1 MRALWIAAALAV
13 VTVWAEA
20 TQGAT
25 VDDVPP
31 GSVHRV
37 AAIRIEGAG
46 DLSASAIREVMQTR
60 VPPWYQPWKRWL
72 DPTIFNPRVFR
83 ADLDRIATAL
93 RESGHYQ
100 ASIAHEIDVEGERV
114 SILLTIDEGP
124 RVVVA
129 TVALEFEDFA
139 ATEAEEAQLRNEVPL
154 VPGAV
159 FTQKQYDEGRD
170 RLILALQRGAFAYA
184 QVEKSAV
191 VNTETNE
198 VAVRYRLTRGRSA
211 VFGSTDV
218 AGTERVA
225 ERLVRREIEFRTD
238 DPYDPNKLDATQA
251 RIFGL
256 RLFRSVTVRPTN
268 LAEQSGVVNVGVTVA
283 EGPPRELLAGI
294 GYGLEDGV
302 RGQLRWQH
310 NDFFGGGRQLGFRL
324 KGSQIEQA
332 FEGEFRQPYFLHPQ
346 QTFIAPLTQLRDD
359 EPGYTLQQIRFAP
372 RVERKLLPRLRVALG
387 YNIEYD
393 DLSDVPGSTIARLE
407 GGRDDYVARGLL
419 SSFTG
424 VVERNTTAD
433 LLDPREGSVVNL
445 TVEQA
450 GGPWQGAYSFYT
462 AAVDAKKYWPLPG
475 KRTFAARL
483 RLGTGDGFGESRDL
497 PIFRRFYAGGINSTR
512 GYDRHML
519 GPLNAGDKPVGGRT
533 LLEGS
538 VELRTPIYG
547 NFGGVLFFDVG
558 ELRRKPASLTVG
570 DLQFGA
576 GVGVRY
582 QTIVGP
588 LRVDLGFPFEAPPG
602 EPSWQVHFSIGQA
615 F

>member
-13 VTVWAEA
+13 VTGWVGPTHAA
-20 TQGAT
+20 TIA
-25 VDDVPP
+25 DLPP
-31 GSVHRV
+31 DSVHRV
-37 AAIRIEGAG
+37 AAIRIEGAS
-46 DLSASAIREVMQTR
+46 DLSAGAIRDVMQTR
-60 VPPWYQPWKRWL
+60 VPPWYQPWKGWL
-72 DPTIFNPRVFR
+72 DPTIFNPRVFQ

-100 ASIAHEIDVEGERV
+100 ASIAHEILVDGERLTIV
-114 SILLTIDEGP
+114 LTIDEGP
-124 RVVVA
+124 RVVVE
-129 TVALEFEDFA
+129 TVALEFADFA
-139 ATEAEEAQLRNEVPL
+139 ATESEEAELRSEVPL
-154 VPGAV
+154 VPGAT
-159 FTQKQYDEGRD
+159 FTQQHYDEGRD
-170 RLILALQRGAFAYA
+170 RLVLALQRRAFAYA
-184 QVEKSAV
+184 QVEKGAV
-191 VNTETNE
+191 VDTGRNE

-211 VFGSTDV
+211 VFGATEI
-218 AGTERVA
+218 AGTEQVA
-225 ERLVRREIEFRTD
+225 ERLVRREVEFRTEE
-238 DPYDPNKLDATQA
+238 PYDPTKLDATQA

-256 RLFRSVTVRPTN
+256 RLFRSVAVRPTN
-268 LAEQSGVVNVGVTVA
+268 LAARSGVVDIGVTVV

-359 EPGYTLQQIRFAP
+359 EPGYTLQQVRFAP

-387 YNIEYD
+387 YNVEYD
-393 DLSDVPGSTIARLE
+393 DLSDVPGSTIALQE
-407 GGRDDYVARGLL
+407 GGSDDYVARGLL
-419 SSFTG
+419 SSFVG
-424 VVERNTTAD
+424 VVERNTTVD

-462 AAVDAKKYWPLPG
+462 ASVDAKKYWPLAG

-483 RLGTGDGFGESRDL
+483 RLGTGNGFGQSRDL

-519 GPLNAGDKPVGGRT
+519 GPLNGGDDPVGGRT

-558 ELRRKPASLTVG
+558 EVRRKPASLTVS

-588 LRVDLGFPFEAPPG
+588 LRVDLGFPLEAPPG

>member
-13 VTVWAEA
+13 VTGWAEPTGA
-20 TQGAT
+20 AT
-25 VDDVPP
+25 VDDLPP
-31 GSVHRV
+31 GSIHRV

-46 DLSASAIREVMQTR
+46 DLSASAVRDVMQTR

-72 DPTIFNPRVFR
+72 EPAIFNSSVFR
-83 ADLDRIATAL
+83 ADLDRIAAAL

-100 ASIAHEIDVEGERV
+100 ASVAHEIVVDGERV
-114 SILLTIDEGP
+114 TIVLTIDEGP
-124 RVVVA
+124 RVVVG
-129 TVALEFEDFA
+129 TVALELDDFA
-139 ATEAEEAQLRNEVPL
+139 ATEAEEAELRSEVPL

-170 RLILALQRGAFAYA
+170 RLMLALQRHAFAYA
-184 QVEKSAV
+184 RVEKGAV
-191 VNTETNE
+191 VDTGTGE

-211 VFGSTDV
+211 VFGATDIV
-218 AGTERVA
+218 GTEQVA
-225 ERLVRREIEFRTD
+225 ERLVRREVESQPD
-238 DPYDPNKLDATQA
+238 EPYDPAKLDATQA

-256 RLFRSVTVRPTN
+256 RLFRSVTVRPIN
-268 LAEQSGVVNVGVTVA
+268 LAAQSGVVDVGVTVV

-372 RVERKLLPRLRVALG
+372 RVERKLLPRLRVAVG
-387 YNIEYD
+387 YNVEYD
-393 DLSDVPGSTIARLE
+393 DLSDVPGSTIPRLD

-424 VVERNTTAD
+424 VIERNTTVD

-462 AAVDAKKYWPLPG
+462 AVVDAKKYWPLPG
-475 KRTFAARL
+475 KRTLAARL
-483 RLGTGDGFGESRDL
+483 SAGTGDGFGQSRDL
-497 PIFRRFYAGGINSTR
+497 PLFRRFYAGGINSTR

-519 GPLNAGDKPVGGRT
+519 GPLNAGDDPVGGRT

-558 ELRRKPASLTVG
+558 EVRRKPASLTVG
-570 DLQFGA
+570 DLQFGT

-588 LRVDLGFPFEAPPG
+588 LRVDLGFPLEAPPG